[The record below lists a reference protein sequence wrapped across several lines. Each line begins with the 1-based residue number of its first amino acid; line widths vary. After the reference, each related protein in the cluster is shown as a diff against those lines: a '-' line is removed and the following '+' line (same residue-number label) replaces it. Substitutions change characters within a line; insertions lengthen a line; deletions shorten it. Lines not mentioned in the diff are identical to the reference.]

1 MLRHLNCFEWRLAC
15 KFQLLLFS
23 NRFLL
28 LPFHLYCIVT
38 TVKYYGPQGMERVT
52 QHHLP
57 RPPFL
62 VDVPRPPLPIWESL
76 ATQAGQTWGPPGIL
90 QESLQVVGDGPPP
103 ILALSL

>member
-1 MLRHLNCFEWRLAC
+1 MLRHLNCLEWCLAC

-38 TVKYYGPQGMERVT
+38 TVKYYGPQGMEGVT

-57 RPPFL
+57 RPQFL

-76 ATQAGQTWGPPGIL
+76 ATQAGQTWGPSGTL
-90 QESLQVVGDGPPP
+90 QESLQVAGNGPPP